1 MGDRKYYAYLLV
13 GFESFL
19 DWNVVEFLERLPDGQ
34 VCNGCGAVPAKPA
47 MLPCMHTSCLKCDE
61 DSWKRKCM
69 IHKQEFPTREL
80 TGVNTAKSQLLMKN
94 VRCLSASHGCTFTGP
109 LGKLDEHFPRKCD
122 FAGAV
127 CSFCGTRIPFKGLEE
142 HYAVCRATTDSS
154 RVKLAKIK
162 QLLEDLTN
170 AKNELE
176 EAVSQASSLK
186 DPAKSSIGAVL
197 VAVEKLRAEMSDD
210 VA

>member
-1 MGDRKYYAYLLV
+1 MGDRKYYAYLLL

-34 VCNGCGAVPAKPA
+34 VCNGCGAVAAKPA
-47 MLPCMHTSCLKCDE
+47 MFPCMHSSCLKCD
-61 DSWKRKCM
+61 DLLQPKRKCT
-69 IHKQEFPTREL
+69 IHKQEFCLSEL
-80 TGVNTAKSQLLMKN
+80 TELKTVKSHLLSKN

-109 LGKLDEHFPRKCD
+109 LGTLGEHFPRKCD

-127 CSFCGTRIPFKGLEE
+127 CPLCGTRIPFKQLEE
-142 HYAVCRATTDSS
+142 HYAACLTTAASAPA
-154 RVKLAKIK
+154 KLANIK

-176 EAVSQASSLK
+176 EAVSLDSSQG
-186 DPAKSSIGAVL
+186 PSQIEHRGCAGSCGEAQS
-197 VAVEKLRAEMSDD
+197 
-210 VA
+210 

>member
-1 MGDRKYYAYLLV
+1 
-13 GFESFL
+13 
-19 DWNVVEFLERLPDGQ
+19 
-34 VCNGCGAVPAKPA
+34 
-47 MLPCMHTSCLKCDE
+47 
-61 DSWKRKCM
+61 M
-69 IHKQEFPTREL
+69 IHKQEFCLSEL
-80 TGVNTAKSQLLMKN
+80 TELKTVKYHLLSKN

-109 LGKLDEHFPRKCD
+109 LGTLGEHFPRKCD

-127 CSFCGTRIPFKGLEE
+127 CPLCGTRIPFKQLEE
-142 HYAVCRATTDSS
+142 HYAACRATTASAPA
-154 RVKLAKIK
+154 KLAKIK

-176 EAVSQASSLK
+176 EAVSLDSSLK

-197 VAVEKLRAEMSDD
+197 VAVEKLRAELSDD